1 MRLIILLACLL
12 CSAAQAAHNQL
23 ADRSASSPEYQ
34 SEWWQLTANLADR
47 DGRIWNLEWS
57 LYRQHVGLQAAS
69 DTPRT
74 GKMSLAHVAITTPD
88 GEYYEQRFEHGAIMQ
103 AGATS
108 PRQILDDGD
117 ATAGWEWVSQGEEL
131 FPARLSFS
139 IADRDLILLLE
150 SIGPHSAATE
160 PASVAIDHAASDP
173 LIRVRGFVDRG
184 SKKTYL
190 RGQGRL
196 DREWQTPL
204 LAGNLASDDR
214 LAR

>member
-1 MRLIILLACLL
+1 MRLIILLACLV

-23 ADRSASSPEYQ
+23 ADGSASTPGYQ

-57 LYRQHVGLQAAS
+57 LYRQHASLQAAS
-69 DTPRT
+69 DAPRA

-88 GEYYEQRFEHGAIMQ
+88 GEYREQRFEHGGITR

-108 PRQILDDGD
+108 LPQILDDG
-117 ATAGWEWVSQGEEL
+117 AAAAGWEWVSQGEEL

-139 IADRDLILLLE
+139 IGDRDLILLLE
-150 SIGPHSAATE
+150 SIGPHSAAAE
-160 PASVAIDHAASDP
+160 PTSIAIDHAASDP
-173 LIRVRGFVDRG
+173 LIRVRGFVDQG
-184 SKKTYL
+184 SNKTYL

-204 LAGNLASDDR
+204 LAGNLASDD
-214 LAR
+214 